1 MLYTIENDHFKATLN
16 DLGAELT
23 TLTGKADGYEYIW
36 CGDPA
41 VWSGHSP
48 VLFPFVGKLK
58 DGGFNYQGKR
68 YNMTKHGFARGTV
81 FTVTE
86 QAADR
91 IVFTFDDW
99 QKNYEGFPFR
109 YILTVTYQL
118 TEKGI
123 RFTYAVQNIGDEVMY
138 TSLGA
143 HPAINAVD
151 ARLEFP
157 CKETLDAMQFGPDGL
172 RKDELTPF
180 LNDSATFQVLPH
192 TFDDDSY
199 SLEGLKS
206 AYVDVHSA
214 ASDHVVRVTF
224 GGAPYVGVWAKPNA
238 PYVCIEPWF
247 GLDDH
252 TDHNGELTEKKG
264 IEAVA
269 PGDTLALA
277 LEIISL

>member
-91 IVFTFDDW
+91 IVFTF
-99 QKNYEGFPFR
+99 
-109 YILTVTYQL
+109 
-118 TEKGI
+118 
-123 RFTYAVQNIGDEVMY
+123 AVQ
-138 TSLGA
+138 
-143 HPAINAVD
+143 
-151 ARLEFP
+151 
-157 CKETLDAMQFGPDGL
+157 
-172 RKDELTPF
+172 
-180 LNDSATFQVLPH
+180 LNDVVHLRQDTASGECGSTATTAFLV
-192 TFDDDSY
+192 F
-199 SLEGLKS
+199 
-206 AYVDVHSA
+206 
-214 ASDHVVRVTF
+214 
-224 GGAPYVGVWAKPNA
+224 
-238 PYVCIEPWF
+238 
-247 GLDDH
+247 
-252 TDHNGELTEKKG
+252 TE
-264 IEAVA
+264 
-269 PGDTLALA
+269 
-277 LEIISL
+277 

>member
-68 YNMTKHGFARGTV
+68 YKMTKHGFARGTV

-206 AYVDVHSA
+206 A
-214 ASDHVVRVTF
+214 
-224 GGAPYVGVWAKPNA
+224 
-238 PYVCIEPWF
+238 
-247 GLDDH
+247 
-252 TDHNGELTEKKG
+252 
-264 IEAVA
+264 
-269 PGDTLALA
+269 
-277 LEIISL
+277 